1 MFLLITVLVIAL
13 AVRKE
18 LRARK
23 QAAEQ
28 QRKQRKQY
36 FHDKAVSAAI
46 ERSRQQ
52 KEEQ

>member
-1 MFLLITVLVIAL
+1 MSIEEMTEFA
-13 AVRKE
+13 
-18 LRARK
+18 
-23 QAAEQ
+23 Q